1 MLDKTAQK
9 LEFKREAAYVNG
21 QWIGADSGKTLPVHN
36 PATGE
41 QIGTMPDC
49 GKAETARAIDA
60 ANAAFPSWR
69 AKTAKE
75 RAKILHKLADVI
87 EANADALGVLL
98 TVEQGKSLA
107 EAKGEVNFSAAYVR
121 WFAEE
126 AQRVYGD
133 VIPSPWPGRR
143 ILVTKEPVGVVGAIT
158 PWNFPSS
165 MIARKLG
172 PALAAGCTIVIK
184 PAAQTPY
191 SGLAWGAL
199 AEMAGIPAGV
209 VNVLTGSASA
219 IGGELTSNPLV
230 RKITFTGSTPIGKLL
245 VEQSAK
251 TLKKVSMELGGNA
264 PFIVFDDA
272 DVDRAIEGAMIAKY
286 RNSGQTCVCTNR
298 FLVQSGIHDRFVEK
312 LIAAS
317 NALKVGNGLE
327 PGVQQ
332 GPLIDDKA
340 VAKVEEHLKDA
351 TSKGAKVVA
360 GGKRHALGGTFFE
373 PTVVIGVTPQMLV
386 ARDETFGPLAPVFKF
401 ETEAEAIEMANDTE
415 FGLASYFYTKDLGRA
430 FRVAEALKYGMVGVN
445 EGLITTEVA
454 PFGGVKESGMG
465 KEGSKYGIE
474 DYIDAKYIC
483 LGGLD

>member
-1 MLDKTAQK
+1 MLQK
-9 LEFKREAAYVNG
+9 LEFRREAAFING
-21 QWIGADSGKTLPVHN
+21 QWIAADSGKSLTIAN

-41 QIGTMPDC
+41 ALGTVPDC
-49 GKAETARAIDA
+49 GKAETARAIEA
-60 ANAAFPSWR
+60 ANVAFPAWR

-75 RAKILHKLADVI
+75 RGKALHRLADVI
-87 EANADALGVLL
+87 EQHVEALGALL
-98 TVEQGKSLA
+98 TMEQGKSLA
-107 EAKGEVNFSAAYVR
+107 EAKGEVAFSAAYVR

-126 AQRVYGD
+126 AQRIYGD
-133 VIPSPWPGRR
+133 VIPSPWQGRR

-184 PAAQTPY
+184 PAHQTPY

-199 AEMAGIPAGV
+199 CEMAGIPAGV
-209 VNVLTGSASA
+209 VNVLTGSARE
-219 IGGELTSNPLV
+219 IGGELTSNPIV
-230 RKITFTGSTPIGKLL
+230 RKITFTGSTPVGKIL

-272 DVDRAIEGAMIAKY
+272 DLDRAIEGAMIAKY

-298 FLVQSGIHDRFVEK
+298 FLTQAGIYDAFVEK
-312 LIAAS
+312 LAAAS
-317 NALKVGNGLE
+317 KALKVGNGLDE
-327 PGVQQ
+327 GVQQ

-340 VAKVEEHLKDA
+340 VAKVEEHIADA
-351 TSKGAKVVA
+351 VAKGATIVT
-360 GGKRHALGGTFFE
+360 GGKRHALGRTFFE
-373 PTVVIGVTPQMLV
+373 PTVLTNVSPDALV
-386 ARDETFGPLAPVFKF
+386 AKDETFGPLAPVFRF
-401 ETEAEAIEMANDTE
+401 ETEAEAVAMANDTE
-415 FGLASYFYTKDLGRA
+415 FGLASYFYTRDLARA
-430 FRVAEALKYGMVGVN
+430 FRVSEGLKYGMVGIN

-465 KEGSKYGIE
+465 KEGSKYGVE
-474 DYIDAKYIC
+474 DYLDAKYVC
-483 LGGLD
+483 VGGLG

>member
-1 MLDKTAQK
+1 MLHK

-21 QWIGADSGKTLPVHN
+21 QWIGADSGKTAAVTD

-41 QIGTMPDC
+41 TLGTVPVC
-49 GKAETARAIDA
+49 GRAETARAIDA
-60 ANAAFPSWR
+60 ASAALPGWR
-69 AKTAKE
+69 GKTAKE
-75 RAKILHKLADVI
+75 RSKILHKLADLI
-87 EANADALGVLL
+87 EQNAEALATLL
-98 TVEQGKSLA
+98 TMEQGKSLT
-107 EAKGEVNFSAAYVR
+107 EGRGEVNFSAAYVR

-126 AQRVYGD
+126 AQRIYGD
-133 VIPSPWPGRR
+133 VIPSPWAGRR
-143 ILVTKEPVGVVGAIT
+143 ILVTKEPVGVVAAIT

-172 PALAAGCTIVIK
+172 PALAVGCTMVIK

-199 AEMAGIPAGV
+199 CEMAGIPAGV
-209 VNVLTGSASA
+209 VNILTGSASE
-219 IGGELTSNPLV
+219 IGGEMSANPAV

-245 VEQSAK
+245 VEQASK
-251 TLKKVSMELGGNA
+251 TLKRVSMELGGNA

-298 FLVQSGIHDRFVEK
+298 FLVQSGIHDTFVAK
-312 LIAAS
+312 LAAAS

-332 GPLIDDKA
+332 GPLIDMKA
-340 VAKVEEHLKDA
+340 VAKVEEHIADA
-351 TSKGAKVVA
+351 VSKGGTVVA
-360 GGKRHALGGTFFE
+360 GGKRHALGGSFFE
-373 PTVVIGVTPQMLV
+373 PTVITGVTPAMMV
-386 ARDETFGPLAPVFKF
+386 ARDETFGPLSPVFKF
-401 ETEAEAIEMANDTE
+401 DTEEQAIAMANDTE
-415 FGLASYFYTKDLGRA
+415 YGLARYFYTRDLGRA
-430 FRVAEALKYGMVGVN
+430 FRVSEKLHYGMVGIN

-465 KEGSKYGIE
+465 REGSKYGVE
-474 DYIDAKYIC
+474 DYLDVKYIC
-483 LGGLD
+483 VGGLG

>member
-1 MLDKTAQK
+1 MLQK
-9 LEFKREAAYVNG
+9 LEFKREAAFING
-21 QWIGADSGKTLPVHN
+21 QWIAADSGKSLTIAN

-41 QIGTMPDC
+41 ALGTVPDC
-49 GKAETARAIDA
+49 GRAETARAIEA
-60 ANAAFPSWR
+60 ANAAFPAWR

-75 RAKILHKLADVI
+75 RGKALHRLADVI
-87 EANADALGVLL
+87 EQHVEALGALL
-98 TVEQGKSLA
+98 TMEQGKSLA
-107 EAKGEVNFSAAYVR
+107 EAKGEVAFSAAYVR

-126 AQRVYGD
+126 AQRIYGD
-133 VIPSPWPGRR
+133 VIPSPWLGRR

-184 PAAQTPY
+184 PAHQTPY

-199 AEMAGIPAGV
+199 CEMAGIPAGV
-209 VNVLTGSASA
+209 VNVLTGSARE
-219 IGGELTSNPLV
+219 IGGELTSNPIV
-230 RKITFTGSTPIGKLL
+230 RKITFTGSTPVGKIL

-272 DVDRAIEGAMIAKY
+272 DLDRAIEGAMIAKY

-298 FLVQSGIHDRFVEK
+298 FLTQAGIYDAFVEK
-312 LIAAS
+312 LAAAS
-317 NALKVGNGLE
+317 KALKVGNGLDE
-327 PGVQQ
+327 GVQQ

-340 VAKVEEHLKDA
+340 IAKVEEHIADA
-351 TSKGAKVVA
+351 VAKGATIVT
-360 GGKRHALGGTFFE
+360 GGKRHALGRTFFE
-373 PTVVIGVTPQMLV
+373 PTVLTDVSPDALV
-386 ARDETFGPLAPVFKF
+386 AKDETFGPLAPVFRF
-401 ETEAEAIEMANDTE
+401 ETEAEAVAMANDTE
-415 FGLASYFYTKDLGRA
+415 FGLASYFYTRDLARA
-430 FRVAEALKYGMVGVN
+430 FRVAENLKYGMVGIN

-465 KEGSKYGIE
+465 KEGSKYGVE
-474 DYIDAKYIC
+474 DYLDAKYVC
-483 LGGLD
+483 VGGLG